1 MLKDFLDINRANPW
15 KIGNDTIDASSMPL
29 VMGIVNTTPD
39 SFFDGGKHNSPEA
52 AYDHSV
58 MLLEQGAT
66 ILDIGGESSR
76 PGSAPVS
83 VQEEL
88 DRVCPVVEALAQ
100 MRSISDDLEN
110 PGSRK
115 FYISVD
121 TVKAKV
127 ARECMRLGAHIINDI
142 SACSMDPDMLSTVA
156 RTGASVVL
164 NHMRGTFGNMQ
175 NDFKPYANVVEE
187 VKSELFAQVDKLL
200 ALGVE
205 KSKICIDPGIGFGK
219 TVQDNI
225 DLMKAVDVFAQT
237 GYPVLIGTS
246 RKSYIGKM
254 SGLEKSDRLIPT
266 VTAGIVAA
274 IGGASVI
281 RVHDVREAKESIL
294 YLEALKSNGTV

>member
-110 PGSRK
+110 PGNRK

-156 RTGASVVL
+156 QTGASVVL

-200 ALGVE
+200 ALCVE

-225 DLMKAVDVFAQT
+225 DLMKATDVFAQT

>member
-1 MLKDFLDINRANPW
+1 MLKDFLDKSRANPW
-15 KIGNDTIDASSMPL
+15 KIGDEVIDCTSPL
-29 VMGIVNTTPD
+29 VMGIVNVTPD

-52 AYDHSV
+52 AYEHATT
-58 MLLEQGAT
+58 LLQQGAT

-83 VQEEL
+83 EQEEL

-100 MRSISDDLEN
+100 TANIAEDLQN
-110 PGSRK
+110 PGMHK

-142 SACSMDPDMLSTVA
+142 SACTMDPDMLSTVA
-156 RTGASVVL
+156 STGASVVL
-164 NHMRGTFGNMQ
+164 NHMRGSFGTMQ
-175 NDFKPYANVVEE
+175 QDFKPYVDVVEE

-225 DLMKAVDVFAQT
+225 DLMKATDVFAQT

-254 SGLEKSDRLIPT
+254 AGLEKSDRLIPT
-266 VTAGIVAA
+266 VTAGVIAA

>member
-15 KIGNDTIDASSMPL
+15 KIDNDTIDASSMPL

-142 SACSMDPDMLSTVA
+142 SACSMDPDMLSAVA
-156 RTGASVVL
+156 QTGASVVL
-164 NHMRGTFGNMQ
+164 NHMRGSFGNMQ

-200 ALGVE
+200 A
-205 KSKICIDPGIGFGK
+205 
-219 TVQDNI
+219 QDNI

-254 SGLEKSDRLIPT
+254 PGLESSDRLIPT

-294 YLEALKSNGTV
+294 YLEALRSNGTV